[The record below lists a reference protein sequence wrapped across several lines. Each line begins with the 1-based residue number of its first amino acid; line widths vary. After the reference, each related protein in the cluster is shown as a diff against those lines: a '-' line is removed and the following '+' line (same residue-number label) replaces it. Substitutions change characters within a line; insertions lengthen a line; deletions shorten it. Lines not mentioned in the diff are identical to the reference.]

1 MKTVTFVVP
10 MYNEEKRIQKTFDA
24 LVAFRAPREIRLEK
38 IIFVN
43 DGSTDKTV
51 QVIKNFIKTSRL
63 SSQIKLVTYS
73 KNQGKGNAVKEGML
87 NSNSDYTLFFDADIS
102 TPLSEIKKFIPYFE
116 KNENVVIGTRKN
128 GKSTVVVHQPKKR
141 ELLGKGFTKLTQ
153 TILGVHVTDFTCGFK
168 AFSNNACSTIF
179 SQAQIKGWGYDA
191 EIIYLAEKEKFKV
204 VEIPV
209 TWYDDKRSRVVL
221 YKAIPQ
227 SLFEL
232 FTILYYHKYK
242 GIIQFF
248 TLPLSKVRTRIA
260 SVL

>member
-1 MKTVTFVVP
+1 
-10 MYNEEKRIQKTFDA
+10 
-24 LVAFRAPREIRLEK
+24 LVRE
-38 IIFVN
+38 
-43 DGSTDKTV
+43 
-51 QVIKNFIKTSRL
+51 
-63 SSQIKLVTYS
+63 
-73 KNQGKGNAVKEGML
+73 
-87 NSNSDYTLFFDADIS
+87 
-102 TPLSEIKKFIPYFE
+102 
-116 KNENVVIGTRKN
+116 KN

-141 ELLGKGFTKLTQ
+141 EILGKGFTKLTQ

-168 AFSNNACSTIF
+168 AFSNNACNTIF

-204 VEIPV
+204 VEVPV